1 MNRSHEPFQKQVVR
15 FLKTQGSPR
24 RAGGRAPLA
33 GSWVRGDHLT
43 GDSFRDSFCF
53 VMS

>member
-24 RAGGRAPLA
+24 RAGGLLLLGV
-33 GSWVRGDHLT
+33 GSGDHLT
-43 GDSFRDSFCF
+43 GASFRDSSCL
-53 VMS
+53 VTS

>member
-24 RAGGRAPLA
+24 RAGSSCWELGQ
-33 GSWVRGDHLT
+33 GT
-43 GDSFRDSFCF
+43 I
-53 VMS
+53 